1 MPKSNGYAQW
11 CQCEICNL
19 RISYIPRES
28 YHGKHATQVDHKSV
42 EQAMKQLEM
51 DLRPHSL
58 LPDKDLVE
66 TMIQIHV
73 NEAQLEAQHLKLQR
87 LQDHQKSLLAK
98 SSQSDSTPSTVPTDV
113 WRYLSA
119 EEKAK
124 LKLIAESRHLEEE
137 KMKEDPELELVQAP
151 STTLG

>member
-1 MPKSNGYAQW
+1 
-11 CQCEICNL
+11 
-19 RISYIPRES
+19 
-28 YHGKHATQVDHKSV
+28 
-42 EQAMKQLEM
+42 M

-87 LQDHQKSLLAK
+87 LQDHQKSLRQEYGEIYSKLIAK
-98 SSQSDSTPSTVPTDV
+98 TSQSESNPSTVPTDV
-113 WRYLSA
+113 WRYLSV

-124 LKLIAESRHLEEE
+124 LRLIAESRHLEEE

-151 STTLG
+151 SNTQG